1 MEKRKVVHPY
11 IPNSVPEVQ
20 KEMMEAIGINDI
32 EELYKCIPDEL
43 KFKGPLNLPKPLLSE
58 WELKRHVDGMMQENA
73 SCLEYLSFLG
83 GGCYQHYVP
92 AICDEVNR
100 RSEFLTAYAGEPYE
114 DHGRFQALFEYA
126 SMMAELLEM
135 DVVNVPTY
143 DGSQAAATSL
153 RMASRIT
160 KRDKVLVLGNSNPD
174 RLRIIKNYCHPGVE
188 VEVLPFDLETGTANM
203 DLLKQK
209 VDENVAAVYFE
220 NPSFFGTVEAKGQEI
235 ADLVHDAGGLL
246 VVFVE
251 PNSLGVLAPPSR
263 YGADIVCGDLQSLGL
278 HMYYGG
284 ARAGFIATP
293 DEERFVME
301 YPSRLFGIAPT
312 SHKEWGFGDVAWE
325 RTSFAKRENAK
336 EFVGTAAAL
345 WAITAGVYLALMGPK
360 GMEDLGKGILQR
372 TRYARKLLSEIPGV
386 KPVFP
391 QTPAYR
397 EFVLN
402 FDDTGMDV
410 EEINQRLL
418 EEKIFGCIDLSKR
431 FPSLGF
437 SGLFCVTEIH
447 SAGDIERL
455 AKALAKV
462 IS

>member
-1 MEKRKVVHPY
+1 MEKKKIVYPY
-11 IPNSVPEVQ
+11 IPNSEPSVQ
-20 KEMMEAIGINDI
+20 KEMLEAIGINDI
-32 EELYKCIPDEL
+32 EELYKCIPEEV
-43 KFKGPLNLPKPLLSE
+43 KFKGSMGLPEPLLSE
-58 WELKRHVDGMMQENA
+58 WDLKRHVDGMMSKNA

-83 GGCYQHYVP
+83 GGCYQHHVP

-126 SMMAELLEM
+126 SMMAELVDM

-160 KRDKVLVLGNSNPD
+160 KRDKVLVAGNSNPD
-174 RLRIIKNYCHPGVE
+174 RLRIIRNYCHPGVE
-188 VEVLPFDLETGTANM
+188 VEIIPFDPKTGRL
-203 DLLKQK
+203 DLDALKEK
-209 VDENVAAVYFE
+209 INDGIAAVYFE
-220 NPSFFGTVEAKGQEI
+220 NPSFFGTIETAGQAIAEAI
-235 ADLVHDAGGLL
+235 HSSGGLL

-360 GMEDLGKGILQR
+360 GMEELGKGILQR
-372 TRYARKLLSEIPGV
+372 TRYARDLLAKIPGV
-386 KPVFP
+386 KPMFD

-397 EFVLN
+397 EFVMN
-402 FDDTGMDV
+402 FDDTGMKV
-410 EEINQRLL
+410 KEINEKLL
-418 EEKIFGCIDLSKR
+418 EEKIFGCVDLSEK
-431 FPSLGF
+431 FPALGEC
-437 SGLFCVTEIH
+437 GLFCVTEIH
-447 SAGDIERL
+447 TAEDIEFL
-455 AKALAKV
+455 ARAIAKV
-462 IS
+462 VS

>member
-1 MEKRKVVHPY
+1 
-11 IPNSVPEVQ
+11 
-20 KEMMEAIGINDI
+20 
-32 EELYKCIPDEL
+32 
-43 KFKGPLNLPKPLLSE
+43 
-58 WELKRHVDGMMQENA
+58 
-73 SCLEYLSFLG
+73 
-83 GGCYQHYVP
+83 
-92 AICDEVNR
+92 
-100 RSEFLTAYAGEPYE
+100 
-114 DHGRFQALFEYA
+114 
-126 SMMAELLEM
+126 
-135 DVVNVPTY
+135 
-143 DGSQAAATSL
+143 
-153 RMASRIT
+153 
-160 KRDKVLVLGNSNPD
+160 
-174 RLRIIKNYCHPGVE
+174 VE

-345 WAITAGVYLALMGPK
+345 WAITAGVYLALMGPQ